1 MNSPV
6 FAPPAPLSSHRP
18 GGTVY
23 IHPSSPAS
31 GISGAPPF
39 LTPFARPGM
48 ERGGKAT
55 RGALL
60 GVRLGPPVLLSLLPL
75 LQLAGGA
82 PLGQGLYPMP
92 AGVLQALSSRG
103 TLVLEAALRS
113 ALLALERAL
122 AEQQRQRGA
131 CGLCAPCLFPP
142 CANLTHHCPPPA
154 VPPAMPP
161 SCQDL
166 LDAQALPE
174 LPQRNWALSQACAPY
189 QHLCPPKGAQ
199 HACAPLSARLCR
211 HRLQECRMAAAA
223 PGPDAP
229 AEAAMPG
236 SCGRRGGP
244 QANATAPR
252 GRIMGGSVAPREAW
266 PWLVSVRLHGELMCG
281 GVLVGHSWVLTAA
294 HCFAGNRNELAWTV
308 VVGDHELGKTDVGE
322 RAVPVRRILPHPK
335 FNPKTFHG
343 DLALLELAVP
353 LAPSPTISPV
363 CLPSGPAEPS
373 PGTACYIAGWG
384 SLYEEGPAADVVM
397 EARVPLL
404 SQETC
409 RGALGRDMLTN
420 AMFCAGY
427 LSGGIDS
434 CQGDSGGPL
443 ACQDPSSHRF
453 VLYGITSWGDGC
465 GERGK
470 PGVYT
475 RVAAFMDWLSLQMD
489 RECHWL
495 RRGGDGDAQGAA
507 GIHRPGGGVQHLT
520 AARVPSQPP
529 PAAGNRAVLTCWR
542 WPSCPPSSSRP
553 SAPASAPST
562 LGPAGPP
569 QGRAACAR
577 LSEETCR
584 ARTRRCEL
592 HSYAQ
597 TLVEL
602 LRRAGDFIR
611 NQFDFSFLTHALP
624 QLLGKIYGHLFSPR
638 VRRDAPGPAVAGG
651 QPSPTAEGPR
661 RPSTRQGAGRP
672 PPFAGLFG
680 AVGPRLQ
687 DWVEV
692 LRAMAAGSPPAPT
705 PDGRQLP
712 GETWLFLQGEEVVE
726 ELVGQGRAFL
736 AQLRAE
742 LDLGTPLEAME
753 PRWAPRELAGTPV
766 LSRPAPREKREL
778 VPTELPGVEEEEE
791 EAGAGRACPGLNE
804 SVVRV
809 GAVRELYAWVL
820 RVPEPDLAMTFQE
833 ILVDLGSKNAKGL
846 YRAQVRATVGGRP
859 TAFAGLVGLE
869 SDSLARSMPGLVALA
884 LEALK
889 T

>member
-1 MNSPV
+1 
-6 FAPPAPLSSHRP
+6 
-18 GGTVY
+18 
-23 IHPSSPAS
+23 PS
-31 GISGAPPF
+31 
-39 LTPFARPGM
+39 M
-48 ERGGKAT
+48 C
-55 RGALL
+55 
-60 GVRLGPPVLLSLLPL
+60 
-75 LQLAGGA
+75 LA
-82 PLGQGLYPMP
+82 
-92 AGVLQALSSRG
+92 ALSSRG

-142 CANLTHHCPPPA
+142 CTNITSHCPR
-154 VPPAMPP
+154 
-161 SCQDL
+161 D
-166 LDAQALPE
+166 
-174 LPQRNWALSQACAPY
+174 
-189 QHLCPPKGAQ
+189 
-199 HACAPLSARLCR
+199 
-211 HRLQECRMAAAA
+211 
-223 PGPDAP
+223 
-229 AEAAMPG
+229 
-236 SCGRRGGP
+236 CGRREGP
-244 QANATAPR
+244 QVNATAPR
-252 GRIMGGSVAPREAW
+252 GRIMGGSMAPRGAW

-308 VVGDHELGKTDVGE
+308 VVGDHELGKLDAGE
-322 RAVPVRRILPHPK
+322 QAVPVRRILPHPK

-353 LAPSPTISPV
+353 LAPSPTVSPV

-384 SLYEEGPAADVVM
+384 SLYEAEGPAADVVM

-443 ACQDPSSHRF
+443 VCPDPSSHRF

-465 GERGK
+465 GEQGK

-475 RVAAFMDWLSLQMD
+475 RVAAFADWLSLQMD
-489 RECHWL
+489 PAPGSREPSCFDL
-495 RRGGDGDAQGAA
+495 LALAQL
-507 GIHRPGGGVQHLT
+507 PPEQ
-520 AARVPSQPP
+520 QPP
-529 PAAGNRAVLTCWR
+529 ERARLCAFYAGSCRA
-542 WPSCPPSSSRP
+542 
-553 SAPASAPST
+553 
-562 LGPAGPP
+562 P
-569 QGRAACAR
+569 QGRATCAR
-577 LSEETCR
+577 LSEETCH
-584 ARTRRCEL
+584 ARTRRCGEL
-592 HSYAQ
+592 GGHASVRVWVR
-597 TLVEL
+597 TPL
-602 LRRAGDFIR
+602 LAVWGWHGARAM
-611 NQFDFSFLTHALP
+611 ALP
-624 QLLGKIYGHLFSPR
+624 LHPQSCTPMPR
-638 VRRDAPGPAVAGG
+638 PW
-651 QPSPTAEGPR
+651 
-661 RPSTRQGAGRP
+661 QGASQL

-680 AVGPRLQ
+680 AMGPRLQ
-687 DWVEV
+687 DWVEA
-692 LRAMAAGSPPAPT
+692 LMAMAGGSPPAPT
-705 PDGRQLP
+705 LDGGQLP
-712 GETWLFLQGEEVVE
+712 GETWLFLQ
-726 ELVGQGRAFL
+726 
-736 AQLRAE
+736 
-742 LDLGTPLEAME
+742 
-753 PRWAPRELAGTPV
+753 
-766 LSRPAPREKREL
+766 
-778 VPTELPGVEEEEE
+778 
-791 EAGAGRACPGLNE
+791 

-820 RVPEPDLAMTFQE
+820 QVPEPDLVMTFQE

>member
-1 MNSPV
+1 
-6 FAPPAPLSSHRP
+6 
-18 GGTVY
+18 
-23 IHPSSPAS
+23 
-31 GISGAPPF
+31 
-39 LTPFARPGM
+39 M
-48 ERGGKAT
+48 ERGGKWT
-55 RGALL
+55 RGTLL
-60 GVRLGPPVLLSLLPL
+60 GVCLVPPALLALLPL
-75 LQLAGGA
+75 LKLAGGA
-82 PLGQGLYPMP
+82 PVGQRLYPMP
-92 AGVLQALSSRG
+92 ADVLQAPAIS
-103 TLVLEAALRS
+103 
-113 ALLALERAL
+113 
-122 AEQQRQRGA
+122 
-131 CGLCAPCLFPP
+131 
-142 CANLTHHCPPPA
+142 PA
-154 VPPAMPP
+154 VPP
-161 SCQDL
+161 SCQVL

-189 QHLCPPKGAQ
+189 QRLCTPEGTQ
-199 HACAPLSARLCR
+199 HACVLLSARLCR
-211 HRLQECRMAAAA
+211 HRLQECQMAAAA
-223 PGPDAP
+223 PGSDAP

-236 SCGRRGGP
+236 SCGHRRGP
-244 QANATAPR
+244 QANNTALR
-252 GRIMGGSVAPREAW
+252 GRIMGGSVAPQGAW

-281 GVLVGHSWVLTAA
+281 GVLVGRSWVLTAA
-294 HCFAGNRNELAWTV
+294 HCFTGNRNELAWTV
-308 VVGDHELGKTDVGE
+308 VVGDHEQGKLDAGE
-322 RAVPVRRILPHPK
+322 RVVPVRRILPHPK

-363 CLPSGPAEPS
+363 CLPSGPVEPS

-453 VLYGITSWGDGC
+453 ILYGITSWGDGC
-465 GERGK
+465 GEQGK

-475 RVAAFMDWLSLQMD
+475 RVAAFVDWLRLQMD
-489 RECHWL
+489 CECRQLCQGRKQTCPGCCGDTSLLSGGSAPHGSPGALAATPGSRE
-495 RRGGDGDAQGAA
+495 
-507 GIHRPGGGVQHLT
+507 
-520 AARVPSQPP
+520 
-529 PAAGNRAVLTCWR
+529 
-542 WPSCPPSSSRP
+542 PSCFDLLALAQLPSEQQPLERTRLC
-553 SAPASAPST
+553 AFY
-562 LGPAGPP
+562 AGSCRAP

-584 ARTRRCEL
+584 ARTRQCEL

-597 TLVEL
+597 TLVDL
-602 LRRAGDFIR
+602 LRRAADFIQ
-611 NQFDFSFLTHALP
+611 NQFDFSFLTRALP
-624 QLLGKIYGHLFSPR
+624 QLLGKIYGHLFHPR
-638 VRRDAPGPAVAGG
+638 VRRDAPGPAVPGG
-651 QPSPTAEGPR
+651 QPSSTAEGPWR
-661 RPSTRQGAGRP
+661 HPIRWEARQP
-672 PPFAGLFG
+672 PPFAELFG
-680 AVGPRLQ
+680 AMGPQLQ
-687 DWVEV
+687 DWVEA
-692 LRAMAAGSPPAPT
+692 LRAMAGGSRPAPT
-705 PDGRQLP
+705 LDRGQLP
-712 GETWLFLQGEEVVE
+712 RETWLFLQQGEEVVE

-742 LDLGTPLEAME
+742 LDLGTPLETTE
-753 PRWAPRELAGTPV
+753 PRWAPRELAGTPSP
-766 LSRPAPREKREL
+766 SRSMPREKREL

-791 EAGAGRACPGLNE
+791 EEAGASRACPGFNE

-809 GAVRELYAWVL
+809 GAVRDLYAWVL
-820 RVPEPDLAMTFQE
+820 RVPEPDLVMTFQE

>member
-1 MNSPV
+1 MLPARRPRRTKAALRPRLRPPRAPRPELASWRDINELACLCSPGPSLL
-6 FAPPAPLSSHRP
+6 PPP
-18 GGTVY
+18 GGHCIY
-23 IHPSSPAS
+23 PSLLARLGHFGGSPLL
-31 GISGAPPF
+31 P
-39 LTPFARPGM
+39 PFARPGM
-48 ERGGKAT
+48 ERGGKRT
-55 RGALL
+55 RGALP
-60 GVRLGPPVLLSLLPL
+60 GVCLVPPVLLPLLPL

-122 AEQQRQRGA
+122 AEQQRQQGA

-142 CANLTHHCPPPA
+142 CANLTRYCPPLAVPPA
-154 VPPAMPP
+154 VPP
-161 SCQDL
+161 SCQAL

-189 QHLCPPKGAQ
+189 QRLCPPEGAQ
-199 HACAPLSARLCR
+199 HACAQLSARLCR

-223 PGPDAP
+223 PDPDAP
-229 AEAAMPG
+229 AEVAMPG
-236 SCGRRGGP
+236 SCGHRGGP
-244 QANATAPR
+244 QANTTAPR
-252 GRIMGGSVAPREAW
+252 GRIMGGSVAPRGAW

-281 GVLVGHSWVLTAA
+281 GVLVGRSWVLTAA
-294 HCFAGNRNELAWTV
+294 HCFAGNQNELAWTV
-308 VVGDHELGKTDVGE
+308 VVGDHELGKLGAGE

-343 DLALLELAVP
+343 DLALLELAVT
-353 LAPSPTISPV
+353 LAPSPTVSPV
-363 CLPSGPAEPS
+363 CLPSGPTEPS
-373 PGTACYIAGWG
+373 PGTTCYIAGWG

-409 RGALGRDMLTN
+409 QGALGRDLLTST
-420 AMFCAGY
+420 MFCAGY

-453 VLYGITSWGDGC
+453 ILYGITSWGDGC

-475 RVAAFMDWLSLQMD
+475 RVAAFVDWLSLQMD
-489 RECHWL
+489 PAPGSRE
-495 RRGGDGDAQGAA
+495 
-507 GIHRPGGGVQHLT
+507 
-520 AARVPSQPP
+520 
-529 PAAGNRAVLTCWR
+529 
-542 WPSCPPSSSRP
+542 PSCFDLLALAQLPPERQP
-553 SAPASAPST
+553 LERARLCAFY
-562 LGPAGPP
+562 AGSCQSP
-569 QGRAACAR
+569 QGRAACTRMA
-577 LSEETCR
+577 EETCR

-597 TLVEL
+597 TLVDL

-611 NQFDFSFLTHALP
+611 NQFDFSFLTRTLP
-624 QLLGKIYGHLFSPR
+624 QLLGKIYGHLFPPR

-651 QPSPTAEGPR
+651 QPSPTAEGPQ
-661 RPSTRQGAGRP
+661 RPPPRWGAGQP
-672 PPFAGLFG
+672 PPFAGLFR

-687 DWVEV
+687 DWVEA
-692 LRAMAAGSPPAPT
+692 LRAMVGGSPLAPT
-705 PDGRQLP
+705 LDEGQLP

-753 PRWAPRELAGTPV
+753 LQIAPGELTGTPMPSWSV
-766 LSRPAPREKREL
+766 PREKREL
-778 VPTELPGVEEEEE
+778 VPTELPEVEEE

-809 GAVRELYAWVL
+809 GAVWELYAWVL

-859 TAFAGLVGLE
+859 TAFTGLVGLE